1 VHDGEAVPGALSLHL
16 GQPSDVVPPAL
27 EPALCEMR
35 PGERARFTLSGD
47 KGFGAPGFASLAREA
62 DVPPGANMVC
72 EVELRAVNW
81 RFVAPDGSVQA
92 YWSRAAARE
101 IDRMQRAGEWRA
113 LCRRPGPGAQ
123 VLLQA
128 HPLAAQAGG
137 AGAAAEGWSG
147 SGEARWVTLGAKEAG
162 LPEGVELAAREV
174 AVRGVPVVV
183 WLEEP
188 GGGEALWGLVVEDW
202 TETRDLAGDGG
213 VVLTQERV
221 GSLNALT
228 RPAADADTVRLRLSA
243 TATRVDG
250 ADAEEWLPEHAA
262 TVTVRA
268 APRPRAPAA
277 GR

>member
-1 VHDGEAVPGALSLHL
+1 
-16 GQPSDVVPPAL
+16 
-27 EPALCEMR
+27 M
-35 PGERARFTLSGD
+35 
-47 KGFGAPGFASLAREA
+47 
-62 DVPPGANMVC
+62 
-72 EVELRAVNW
+72 
-81 RFVAPDGSVQA
+81 APDGSVRA

-123 VLLQA
+123 VLLRA
-128 HPLAAQAGG
+128 LPLAAEAGG

-147 SGEARWVTLGAKEAG
+147 SGEARWVTLGAGEAG

-183 WLEEP
+183 RLEGP
-188 GGGEALWGLVVEDW
+188 GGGGALWGLVVEDW

-268 APRPRAPAA
+268 APRARAPAA
-277 GR
+277 RR